1 MMKAAFEKGQP
12 EVFNI
17 PGLQLLSKLNH
28 GNANYPSFENK
39 FLNVFNKHSPKKTK
53 VCFRGN

>member
-1 MMKAAFEKGQP
+1 MMKTAFEKGQP

-28 GNANYPSFENK
+28 GNVNYPSFENK
-39 FLNVFNKHSPKKTK
+39 FLNVLNKHSPKKTK
-53 VCFRGN
+53 VFLW